1 MDFGKWGGLIGAVAP
16 TIATAL
22 GGPLAGMATR
32 AISSALFGHQ
42 DGSMDDIQN
51 ALLNPTADQLNA
63 LKKIEADFKVQM
75 KQLDIDLERISEE
88 DRDSARRMQI
98 ETKDWIPRV
107 LAILIVGGFA
117 VITGLKMAGWTTVN
131 DPAVSELLTTLRD
144 GVILVLSFFFGSSSG
159 SQKKDELLF
168 KSTPAL

>member
-1 MDFGKWGGLIGAVAP
+1 MDLGKWGGLIEAVAP

-32 AISSALFGHQ
+32 AISGALFGHQ
-42 DGSMDDIQN
+42 DGSIDDIQA
-51 ALLNPTADQLNA
+51 ALLNPTPDQLA
-63 LKKIEADFKVQM
+63 TLKKIDADFKVQM
-75 KQLDIDLERISEE
+75 KQLDIDLEQISEQ
-88 DRDSARRMQI
+88 DRDSARRMQT
-98 ETKDWIPRV
+98 ETRDWIPRV

-117 VITGLKMAGWTTVN
+117 IITALKMSGWNTVN

-159 SQKKDELLF
+159 SQRKDEMIY
-168 KSTPAL
+168 KSTPVP